1 LRWALCLNPDPSLES
16 RHYLCKFMKKII
28 VQKQIEIE
36 GISILLLQKR
46 IRNLHL
52 RILPPTGEVRVSAPV
67 RLSLMQIEKF
77 VKERLEW
84 IRDKQIEVKN
94 RKIIAP
100 PKFISGEIH
109 NFFGEK
115 FELKLLENSKL
126 NSVVINENF
135 LELRAKKTTTILQR
149 EKILDDFYRKN
160 LAEKIP
166 DLIKKYEEKMD
177 KKVAEF
183 RIKKMTT
190 RWGTCNVRARRIWF
204 SLELAKKPIECLEM
218 IVVHEMTHLFERG
231 HNKKFYALM
240 DHFFFQWR
248 AWDKLL
254 HRK

>member
-1 LRWALCLNPDPSLES
+1 V
-16 RHYLCKFMKKII
+16 KKPITE
-28 VQKQIEIE
+28 KQIEIE

-52 RILPPTGEVRVSAPV
+52 RILPPLGEVRVSAPA
-67 RLSLMQIEKF
+67 RLSLVQIKKF
-77 VKERLEW
+77 VVERIEW
-84 IRDKQIEVKN
+84 IRAKQIEVRN

-109 NFFGEK
+109 DFFGEK
-115 FELKLLENSKL
+115 FELRLVENSKS
-126 NSVVINENF
+126 NSVIIDENF

-149 EKILDDFYRKN
+149 KKILDDFYRAN

-166 DLIKKYEEKMD
+166 ALAEKYEEKMG

-190 RWGTCNVRARRIWF
+190 RWGTCNVRACRIWI
-204 SLELAKKPIECLEM
+204 SLELAKKPIECLEF
-218 IVVHEMTHLFERG
+218 IIVHEMTHLFERG

-240 DHFFFQWR
+240 DYFFPQWKL
-248 AWDKLL
+248 WDAKLK
-254 HRK
+254 HKIC

>member
-1 LRWALCLNPDPSLES
+1 
-16 RHYLCKFMKKII
+16 MKKPITE
-28 VQKQIEIE
+28 KQIEIE

-52 RILPPTGEVRVSAPV
+52 RISPPLGEVRVSAPV
-67 RLSLMQIEKF
+67 RLSLVQIKKF
-77 VKERLEW
+77 VTQRLDW
-84 IRDKQIEVKN
+84 IRAKQIEVRA

-109 NFFGEK
+109 DLFGEK
-115 FELKLLENSKL
+115 FELRVVENSKS
-126 NSVVINENF
+126 NSVVIDENF

-149 EKILDDFYRKN
+149 KKILDDFYRVN

-166 DLIKKYEEKMD
+166 ALAEKYEEKMG

-190 RWGTCNVRARRIWF
+190 RWGTCNVRARRIWL
-204 SLELAKKPIECLEM
+204 SLELAKKPIECLEF

-240 DHFFFQWR
+240 DHFFPQWKL
-248 AWDKLL
+248 WDAKLK
-254 HRK
+254 HKIC